1 MVNDVMKN
9 RWHLFILPVAAMA
22 VALAM
27 TACGTTKPAVTNALL
42 GGAGAY
48 VGNEF
53 TDGEPEG
60 ALLGAAAGVAA
71 GSLLNHWEEVGK
83 TGAFRSG
90 YEKGRSDEVK
100 RLYWIQKRM
109 HEGGADGDGLY
120 RGYYEIPVPEH
131 VAADGTLI
139 EQHTQVVEVV
149 E

>member
-1 MVNDVMKN
+1 MKK
-9 RWHLFILPVAAMA
+9 RLLTMMMPL
-22 VALAM
+22 ALAV
-27 TACGTTKPAVTNALL
+27 TSCGTAKPAVTNALL
-42 GGAGAY
+42 SGAGAY
-48 VGNEF
+48 IGNEF

-71 GSLLNHWEEVGK
+71 GALLNYWEEAGK

-90 YEKGRSDEVK
+90 YDKGRSDEVK

-109 HEGGADGDGLY
+109 HAGDGERDGLY

-131 VAADGTLI
+131 VASDGTLI

>member
-1 MVNDVMKN
+1 MLVLTQACLLV
-9 RWHLFILPVAAMA
+9 
-22 VALAM
+22 
-27 TACGTTKPAVTNALL
+27 ACGTTKQAATNALL

-48 VGNEF
+48 IGNEF

-71 GSLLNHWEEVGK
+71 GSLLNYWGEAGK

-90 YEKGRSDEVK
+90 YDKGRSDEVK

-109 HEGGADGDGLY
+109 HEGDGEGDGLY

-131 VAADGTLI
+131 VASDGTLI